1 MGRFRIRD
9 SSAVLL
15 LPMAGVLFLAATS
28 GSSQPIV
35 IPAARSQ
42 MPLASRFLHLCMH
55 IYIQIYIIKN
65 NKTRSL

>member
-15 LPMAGVLFLAATS
+15 LPMAGVLFPAAIS

-35 IPAARSQ
+35 IPAAGGQ
-42 MPLASRFLHLCMH
+42 MPLASRLLHLCMH
-55 IYIQIYIIKN
+55 IYIYI
-65 NKTRSL
+65 